1 MTKRAS
7 NRPSPRH
14 PARPARRRWRWAA
27 RWNWVGAALVG
38 LVAVAAAVSFWP
50 RAGGV
55 APLSA
60 ARLARDPSLGL
71 ASAPIT
77 LVEYGDFG

>member
-1 MTKRAS
+1 MIKRAS

-14 PARPARRRWRWAA
+14 PARPARRRWLWAS
-27 RWNWVGAALVG
+27 AALVG

>member
-1 MTKRAS
+1 MTKHVS
-7 NRPSPRH
+7 NRRGSRH
-14 PARPARRRWRWAA
+14 AAHPARRRWLWAS

-38 LVAVAAAVSFWP
+38 LAAIAVIFTFWP
-50 RAGGV
+50 RAGS
-55 APLSA
+55 AAALSA

>member
-14 PARPARRRWRWAA
+14 PARPARRRWLWA
-27 RWNWVGAALVG
+27 GAALVG